1 MNKPGVQGQRY
12 PAVMHYPSQLG
23 PAAICKM
30 GEGKGQEKVKAFR
43 MKYYSNGYHDR

>member
-1 MNKPGVQGQRY
+1 
-12 PAVMHYPSQLG
+12 
-23 PAAICKM
+23 M